1 LSVEQCVHYT
11 LTCDPDVALLGLS
24 DPSEQD
30 AAFAA
35 AQSFTAPLDA
45 EQMATIRQ
53 SAVAAVA
60 DKGPC
65 RWNPGEPLALAAI
78 GR

>member
-1 LSVEQCVHYT
+1 VQQCVDYT

-35 AQSFTAPLDA
+35 VQSFKAPLDA
-45 EQMATIRQ
+45 EQMAIIRQ
-53 SAVAAVA
+53 RAVEAVA

-65 RWNPGEPLALAAI
+65 RWNPREPVALAAVDI
-78 GR
+78 